1 MASII
6 KVDQIQES
14 TSGVGTNFSTTGSAT
29 TPTISIGNQTNK
41 GFYHASNDTLGIAI
55 AGSKVGEIASNGITI
70 AQPYWNIVE
79 EQANNTNG
87 HAGATFSSGSW
98 VTRFLNTTRG
108 SNTITGS
115 SLSSNQ
121 FTLPSGTYRIFATA
135 PSYYTGNHKIR
146 LRNITDSSDTLLGTN
161 ERSAY
166 SGVNDGSQTFS
177 MIRGVFTIT
186 SSKTFEIQHRCQ
198 STYSSGYGFGYAMNF
213 GVTEVYTQVE
223 LWKIG

>member
-1 MASII
+1 MSKLYVDEILPSSSSNI
-6 KVDQIQES
+6 KINN
-14 TSGVGTNFSTTGSAT
+14 G
-29 TPTISIGNQTNK
+29 
-41 GFYHASNDTLGIAI
+41 L
-55 AGSKVGEIASNGITI
+55 GITI
-70 AQPYWNIVE
+70 GSNTTPSLIFDSVGGIVLQQPYWNIVE

-87 HAGATFSSGSW
+87 HAGATFTSGDW
-98 VTRFLNTTRG
+98 RTRFLNTTRG

-115 SLSSNQ
+115 SLLSNQ

-166 SGVNDGSQTFS
+166 SGVNDASQTFS
-177 MIRGVFTIT
+177 MIRGIFTIT

-198 STYSSGYGFGYAMNF
+198 NTQGTTGFGYAMNF

-223 LWKIG
+223 LWKIGN